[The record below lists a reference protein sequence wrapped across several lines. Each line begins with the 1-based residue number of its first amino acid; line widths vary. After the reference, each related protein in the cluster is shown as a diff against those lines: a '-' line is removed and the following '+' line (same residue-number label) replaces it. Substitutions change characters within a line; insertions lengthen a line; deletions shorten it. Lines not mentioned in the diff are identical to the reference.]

1 MTATIAASPSTRVPT
16 VIGNDPVGVSSRV
29 VSTTTPSLA
38 SHQIGK
44 DSTSAAPV
52 AYTASG
58 ATRRG
63 NRGPRSKP
71 TAAARNGMAGS
82 RPAYALIARPP
93 VLARPVLAPPVLAP
107 PVLAPPVLAPPVLAP
122 PAAEPPA
129 PPPPLPRSIDRA
141 RARQAPG
148 ARRHPRSA
156 GSGTPAG

>member
-38 SHQIGK
+38 NHQIGK
-44 DSTSAAPV
+44 GNTSAAPV

-58 ATRRG
+58 ATTRG
-63 NRGPRSKP
+63 NRGPKSKP

-93 VLARPVLAPPVLAP
+93 VL
-107 PVLAPPVLAPPVLAP
+107 
-122 PAAEPPA
+122 EPPA
-129 PPPPLPRSIDRA
+129 VESPVPLRPPPRPGGRVRTRQA
-141 RARQAPG
+141 RA
-148 ARRHPRSA
+148 ARRRPRSA

>member
-58 ATRRG
+58 ATKRG
-63 NRGPRSKP
+63 NRGPKSKP

-93 VLARPVLAPPVLAP
+93 VHEPPAV
-107 PVLAPPVLAPPVLAP
+107 APPVLAP
-122 PAAEPPA
+122 PAAELPA

-148 ARRHPRSA
+148 ARRHPTSA
-156 GSGTPAG
+156 GSGPP